1 MPPQLLF
8 DISGIDLNHVE
19 FGQDEIRQQNPHRD
33 NMEMLDAIVWVD
45 SENHRIL
52 GYKDVRDDEFWVSG
66 HIPGRPLLPGVMM
79 IEAGG
84 QLSCFYIKKY
94 LKWHG
99 FVGFAGVQE
108 CRFRAQVVPGQ
119 RLYLLATKVWERHH
133 RICCNLQGLVNG
145 QVAFEAQMIGVE
157 F

>member
-1 MPPQLLF
+1 
-8 DISGIDLNHVE
+8 
-19 FGQDEIRQQNPHRD
+19 
-33 NMEMLDAIVWVD
+33 MEMLDAIVWVD